1 MAELLYSQLVMWQE
15 CLLRR
20 CCGQSPGH
28 GQSAALAC
36 SILCG
41 IPTGRPLCSSAGVGF
56 VGVLWWGWTSPG
68 LSRPSGV
75 LREEDLRRGG
85 DLRELECGD
94 DQRLQPERGWACS
107 VLWLQFLQL
116 VLTRS

>member
-1 MAELLYSQLVMWQE
+1 M
-15 CLLRR
+15 
-20 CCGQSPGH
+20 
-28 GQSAALAC
+28 
-36 SILCG
+36 
-41 IPTGRPLCSSAGVGF
+41 
-56 VGVLWWGWTSPG
+56 
-68 LSRPSGV
+68 SRPSGV

-85 DLRELECGD
+85 DLRELERGD